1 MQATITHFGLQVGTE
16 RTIFATWSWDQ
27 EHTDSYTT
35 RWWYATSDGI
45 AMLGEESSTK
55 FTQSTYTA
63 PTNATKV
70 WFHVKPIS
78 QTKTVNNQET
88 YYWTAQWSTQVTY
101 WMDDAI
107 QLPVPATPSVS
118 INGYTLTATTTVS
131 DTKNMSYI
139 QFKIVKMTSPISIVY
154 VKANLTA
161 GQATCTYTVAA
172 GAKYRVA
179 AASWGTST
187 NSEYS
192 DYSEEV
198 STPPSS
204 SAGIT
209 VCRANSDTSVYLEWS
224 SSDTA
229 TSYELQYATKSE
241 YLDSSDMATII
252 SGIEFTHYTKTGL
265 ESGSEY
271 FFRVR
276 AVNSAGNSAWS
287 NIASVVLG
295 KDPSAPTT
303 WSSTTVA
310 VVGESLTLYWMHNS
324 EDGSK
329 EASAELELDIDG
341 TVSTQTITNTAS
353 EDEEDQA
360 SFYVVDTTNYAD
372 GATIKWRVRTAGVT
386 GVYGDWSI
394 QRKVNIYAPATL
406 DLIVTDLS
414 GEILQSLASFPI
426 SVHAVAGP
434 TSQNPIGYHLSVTAN
449 SGYETTDQIGNTVTV
464 SKGSEV
470 YSKYFDTSDELLV
483 ELSANNI
490 DLENNVGYTI
500 TCMVS
505 MDSGLTAEAFTEFVV
520 AWEDEIYTPNAEIII
535 DKDTLATYIQP
546 YCKVT
551 TDGTESLV
559 EGVMLSVYRRE
570 YDGSFTE
577 IATGLDNATGAFVT
591 DPHPALDYARY
602 RVVAISSA
610 TGAVSY
616 YDIPGYPIGEK
627 AAIIQWDETWTS
639 FESDDADQLEEQ
651 PWTGSMLKLP
661 YNIDVSNKNSPDVS
675 LIEYIGRKH
684 PVSYYGTQ
692 VGEAE
697 TWNVDIAKSDAQ
709 TLYALRRL
717 AMWLGNVYVREPSG
731 SGYWATVTVTFSRKH
746 CEVVIPVTLEIVRVE
761 GGM

>member
-551 TDGTESLV
+551 TDGTETLV
-559 EGVMLSVYRRE
+559 EDVMLSVYRRE

-627 AAIIQWDETWTS
+627 AAIVQWDEAWTS